1 MARNMET
8 GGQRIFPTFQQIGDN
23 LSNTGTSIVNSLPN
37 KNELTKALRDP
48 EFYSDVGSRAKNM
61 FTSMHPMDQVALTTA
76 PFPILGDVT
85 GLAADARMFSQE
97 PESRTP
103 LNFGLSALGA
113 LPFIP
118 AAATIK
124 AFHGTPRIKSEQVRE
139 RKPIKAFHGTPHKVD
154 KFSMDKI
161 GTGEGAQSYGHG
173 LYFAES
179 PDVAKQY
186 AQNVPHAD
194 VRRNFLDVLPEEAE
208 IDDVMDMLGTGTF
221 SPQQESVIKALN
233 NEDWLGF
240 DYPSQAISQAY
251 RNLDNYDP
259 SPELLKAVDNS
270 SSLYNVNLDVN
281 PEDLL
286 DWDAP
291 LSQQP
296 KKVQDLAKYYNITT
310 TPSGMREARG
320 SDIYTIISK
329 RRQKPPFDS
338 ATRNPGTVEGSS
350 FLKEQGI
357 PGLKYYDSMSRGR
370 YGVMLKH
377 KGKNYTDAP
386 VEFATQKQA
395 DDYLKESIDKGF
407 EAEHVDIGTRNY
419 VMFDDNLIDIVDP
432 IDDIVNKH
440 NAALDS
446 VK

>member
-124 AFHGTPRIKSEQVRE
+124 AFHGTP
-139 RKPIKAFHGTPHKVD
+139 HKVD

-161 GTGEGAQSYGHG
+161 GTGEGAQAYGHG
-173 LYFAES
+173 LYFADSE
-179 PDVAKQY
+179 DVARSYQKKLESRQFHNQSGNVY
-186 AQNVPHAD
+186 EPLDELQNMN
-194 VRRNFLDVLPEEAE
+194 VRATLEKTDGD
-208 IDDVMDMLGTGTF
+208 IDAAINRAN
-221 SPQQESVIKALN
+221 EVIKSIPGTQGAEFAKADIPIL
-233 NEDWLGF
+233 EKLKVDGGLT
-240 DYPSQAISQAY
+240 
-251 RNLDNYDP
+251 R
-259 SPELLKAVDNS
+259 PEG
-270 SSLYNVNLDVN
+270 SLYNVNLNVN

-291 LSQQP
+291 LSEQP
-296 KKVQDLAKYYNITT
+296 ESVRKILTAYQKET
-310 TPSGMREARG
+310 GG
-320 SDIYTIISK
+320 SLNQGKQLLNEISFNLRMVGK
-329 RRQKPPFDS
+329 DDSMKAVSEELQK
-338 ATRNPGTVEGSS
+338 
-350 FLKEQGI
+350 LGI
-357 PGLKYYDSMSRGR
+357 PGLKYYDGMSRGR

-419 VMFDDNLIDIVDP
+419 VMFDDNLINIVEP